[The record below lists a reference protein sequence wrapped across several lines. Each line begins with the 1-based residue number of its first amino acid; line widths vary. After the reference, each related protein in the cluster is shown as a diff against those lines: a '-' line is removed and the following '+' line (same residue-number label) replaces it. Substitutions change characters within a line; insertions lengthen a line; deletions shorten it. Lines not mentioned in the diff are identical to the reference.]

1 MLKNHDRTNFST
13 LAGALDSGHVA
24 LVEVQCIADGAVIG
38 AICTVGHNDGLFE
51 LTPFATMVE
60 GNPFDLFNPP
70 NPDGDFLL
78 SAEEGR

>member
-1 MLKNHDRTNFST
+1 MLKEHDQTNFSI
-13 LAGALDSGHVA
+13 LARVFGSGQVA
-24 LVEVQCIADGAVIG
+24 LVEVQRMADGAVIG